1 MKGYPKKKKPII
13 KMNNSYALF
22 FKIKINTKVHD
33 DQDINNVNKSHLSP
47 VPNAFSRLSPN
58 SGSS

>member
-1 MKGYPKKKKPII
+1 
-13 KMNNSYALF
+13 MNNSYALF